1 MRTLSAVLLFS
12 LVCLAACAKTDN
24 RYPYRWVYASNGLRS
39 DDDVSK
45 VKDIIQT
52 SADHGLNGVL
62 FSCGADRLDMQPPEF
77 IDRLTDIK
85 KFAEERGVEIIP
97 SIFSIGYGGTTLAHD
112 RNLAEGLPVT
122 DALFV
127 VKGGE
132 AVFTP
137 DSPEGLKNGSFEKVE
152 GDKVADFDY
161 QGDTEGKVFA
171 DKETVKDGK
180 VSVRFESAPDTL
192 DEDEHHE
199 RIALSQTFA
208 VKPGRTYRVSAWL
221 KTEGLDESRP
231 FSSGNVRI
239 KTYAAEDNHQLEWIN
254 INAPKG
260 GDWQQVNLGF
270 NSLGYDKVKIVLG
283 PSGES
288 AGKFW
293 LDGLEVREVGLV
305 NVLRRPGCP
314 LVVKSD
320 KDGTLYEE
328 GKDFAEVSD
337 PGLNFDWDHDCPTIK
352 LAEGGAIKD
361 GERLRVS
368 YYHGTHVYD
377 SQVTICMSEP
387 KNYEIWRDNARLMKE
402 KFGFKKYFF
411 HMDEIRAGGTCAAC
425 KARNLPM
432 AEILGDCITKAHEII
447 REVEPEAEIFIWS
460 DMIDPNHNASN
471 KRPYY
476 YHVPE
481 NYYGSWEHIP
491 KDLIVACWWYEM
503 REKSLAHFSGLGY
516 RTIGASYY
524 DGDDLE
530 NIKGWL
536 ESLSKTPGASGIIY
550 TTWLSKYALL
560 PDFGDLVSK
569 AERPKL

>member
-1 MRTLSAVLLFS
+1 MRTMSVMLLLC
-12 LVCLAACAKTDN
+12 LVALAACGKTDN
-24 RYPYRWVYASNGLRS
+24 RYPYRWVYASSGLRN
-39 DDDVSK
+39 DEDAQK

-52 SADHGLNGVL
+52 AAGHGLNGIL
-62 FSCGADRLDMQPPEF
+62 LSCGADRLDMQPPEYVT
-77 IDRLTDIK
+77 RLTDLK
-85 KFAEERGVEIIP
+85 TFAEQRGVEIVP

-127 VKGGE
+127 VKGAE

-137 DSPEGLKNGSFEKVE
+137 DSPAGLINGSFEKNDGTKAAGFE
-152 GDKVADFDY
+152 Y
-161 QGDTEGKVFA
+161 QGDTEGKVFV

-192 DEDEHHE
+192 DEDE
-199 RIALSQTFA
+199 RQDRAALSQTFE
-208 VKPGRTYRVSAWL
+208 VKPGRTYRVSAWI

-239 KTYAAEDNHQLEWIN
+239 KTYAAADNHQLEWIN
-254 INAPKG
+254 INAPAG
-260 GDWQQVNLGF
+260 GDWFQVNLGF

-293 LDGLEVREVGLV
+293 IDGLEVREVGLV

-320 KDGTLYEE
+320 KDGKVYEE
-328 GKDFAEVSD
+328 GRDFEGISD
-337 PGLNFDWDHDCPTIK
+337 PNLNFDWDHDCPVIK
-352 LAEGGAIKD
+352 LVQGGGIKE

-387 KNYEIWRDNARLMKE
+387 KTYEIWRENARLMKE

-425 KARNLPM
+425 KARALPIHQ
-432 AEILGDCITKAHEII
+432 ILGDCITKAHGII

-460 DMIDPNHNASN
+460 DMIDPNHNAGD
-471 KRPYY
+471 KRSYY

-481 NYYGSWEHIP
+481 NYYGSWNYIP
-491 KDLIVACWWYEM
+491 KDLVIACWWYDM

-536 ESLSKTPGASGIIY
+536 ETLGKTPGASGIIY
-550 TTWLSKYALL
+550 TTWLAKYDLL
-560 PDFGDLVSK
+560 PGFGDLVAK